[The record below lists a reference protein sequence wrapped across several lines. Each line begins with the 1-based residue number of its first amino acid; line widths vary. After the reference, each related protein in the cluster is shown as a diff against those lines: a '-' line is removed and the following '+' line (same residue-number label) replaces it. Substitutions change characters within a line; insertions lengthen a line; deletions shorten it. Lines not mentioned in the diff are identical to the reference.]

1 MNIRK
6 QTCLI
11 IWRGPEYLVGTILYS
26 TDLRW
31 SRNRYDA
38 WRTRDRKQAEK
49 VARATGGDLW
59 LFNPVTGE
67 AREARYGKDEGGGV
81 PDA

>member
-11 IWRGPEYLVGTILYS
+11 IRRGPEYLVGTILYS
-26 TDLRW
+26 RDLRW

-38 WRTRDRKQAEK
+38 WRTRDREQAEK
-49 VARATGGDLW
+49 VARVTGGDLW

-67 AREARYGKDEGGGV
+67 AREARYERTG
-81 PDA
+81 